1 MQIKVLLYED
11 NAHLR
16 QSLHTL
22 LEYEPDVEL
31 LAALPDAQH
40 IQSDVAAL
48 QPDVVLM
55 DIDMPYV
62 NGIEAVALVREK
74 YLELPVIMLTIF
86 EDNDHIF
93 DAICA
98 GANGYLLKKQFNQI
112 VPAIIDVL
120 NGGAPM
126 TSSVARKVLS
136 FFPRRKVLQHEADA
150 LTTRE
155 QELLQWLVKGYSYKM
170 IADEM
175 NISIE
180 TVRTYIKKIYR
191 KLQVNSATEAAYKAV
206 QEKLI

>member
-1 MQIKVLLYED
+1 MQVNILLYED

-16 QSLHTL
+16 QSLQTL
-22 LEYEPDVEL
+22 LEYEHGVNL
-31 LAALPDAQH
+31 LAALPDAREVLA
-40 IQSDVAAL
+40 DVTAL
-48 QPDVVLM
+48 RPDVVLM
-55 DIDMPYV
+55 DIDMPFV
-62 NGIEAVALVREK
+62 NGIDALTSLRGR
-74 YLELPVIMLTIF
+74 YPDLPVIMLTIF

-98 GANGYLLKKQFNQI
+98 GANGYLLKKQFDQLM
-112 VPAIIDVL
+112 PAIRDVL

-126 TSSVARKVLS
+126 TGSVARKVLG
-136 FFPRRKVLQHEADA
+136 FFPKRKAMPADTDA

-175 NISIE
+175 DISIE

-206 QEKLI
+206 HEKLI